1 MYLHFK
7 SVRIHVWTTE
17 LHVWIVIQNSETNM
31 NNLKFKDKTKFH
43 IKLMD
48 ENNIY
53 HLFIYFKLNQE
64 RKWNRTKVSIVLH
77 VYMSLTPFPLFLFF
91 FWNLALLFQH
101 LFVLLFLFL
110 IKWTFNYYYFYHYHS
125 LLLILW

>member
-1 MYLHFK
+1 MFEQLNFMFGLSFK
-7 SVRIHVWTTE
+7 IQRRI
-17 LHVWIVIQNSETNM
+17 M

-64 RKWNRTKVSIVLH
+64 RKWSRTKVSIVLH

-91 FWNLALLFQH
+91 FG
-101 LFVLLFLFL
+101 
-110 IKWTFNYYYFYHYHS
+110 I
-125 LLLILW
+125 